1 MLDELEPEDEL
12 LAESS
17 PVDEL
22 RDELSVG
29 VDELSPRPPLDSLSF
44 KAQAMIPL

>member
-1 MLDELEPEDEL
+1 MDELELEDEFPG
-12 LAESS
+12 ESK

-22 RDELSVG
+22 GAELSVG
-29 VDELSPRPPLDSLSF
+29 VDELLARSPLACLSF